1 MWNFNNANN
10 ALPICPSEIHKLFW
24 EELLSD
30 ALLFA
35 KAFNFKCQ
43 ACRSSRFEVKTNN
56 TTSLLLCN
64 TQTGERQAFDI
75 MVSTIIS

>member
-1 MWNFNNANN
+1 MWNFSNANN

-64 TQTGERQAFDI
+64 TQQERDRLLI
-75 MVSTIIS
+75 